1 MPDFRYKAFVSYSW
15 ADAAWGKWL
24 HQAIETYR
32 TPAALIGKDG
42 ANGPVPARLH
52 PLFKDREEEAAG
64 SSIGNAVGTALDASE
79 FLIVICSPRS
89 AQSQWVNREIAW
101 FKSHRDPDRILA
113 LIVDGEPGGGENECF
128 PRALTHHVADDL
140 TVTDIPIDTPLAA
153 DARVTGDGKR
163 GAKLKL
169 AAAMLG
175 VGLDE
180 LINRDER
187 RRTLRTR
194 IVVASSVA
202 LALVM
207 SGMAWFAIQERNQ
220 ARVQRGQAEGLVEF
234 MITDLRKTLQP
245 KVQIE
250 VLGSIAKRAQA
261 FYAIQSKYSM
271 DDDALGRRSRML
283 KLLADIETDQGRTDV
298 SFGLMI
304 QSVAASSELLARDPD
319 NPDRILEQAFSL
331 QGLGNLLFQRGDLQ
345 GAEANM
351 QQAVG
356 LTTHLVDDVGRKDE
370 WLAEQASALANL
382 GITQFQ
388 QRRLAPASA
397 NLQQALAI
405 MREVLGRS
413 SDGQRGRPEFASTL
427 AWAAEAAATGGDDAA
442 ALRYRLEEEKVY
454 LAMLQTSPDDQF
466 AQAALN
472 ANRFKQ
478 ADALLR
484 QGQFG
489 AALSLARQADAASV
503 RSQQA
508 DPGNTSRIEDAA
520 NAHAVLGE
528 AELASGNLLAAA
540 RAATAAQALAERL
553 VRTDPTIGRWDG
565 PMLGAARL
573 LTIRVAARSASSLA
587 ACRVA
592 LEPAIAEANRLGKL
606 AAARPTDA
614 KLALVAAQAE
624 ILRGDH
630 AALSGRSA
638 DARAAW
644 IGSLAILNRV
654 AGAGAAPRDQAS
666 GQLTEQLATR
676 IKRGT
681 VPSARSVGANRLWA
695 ICG

>member
-1 MPDFRYKAFVSYSW
+1 MTAFRYKAFVSYSW

-64 SSIGNAVGTALDASE
+64 SSIGNAVETALDASE

-101 FKSHRDPDRILA
+101 FKTHRDPGNILA
-113 LIVDGEPGGGENECF
+113 LIVDGEPGGGDTECF
-128 PRALTHHVADDL
+128 PRALTHQVAADMSI
-140 TVTDIPIDTPLAA
+140 TDIPVDAPLAA
-153 DARVTGDGKR
+153 DARDSGDGKR
-163 GAKLKL
+163 RAKLKL
-169 AAAMLG
+169 VAAMLG

-180 LINRDER
+180 LVNRDER
-187 RRTLRTR
+187 RRTIRTR
-194 IVVASSVA
+194 LVVGASLA

-261 FYAIQSKYSM
+261 FYAIQSKYPM
-271 DDDALGRRSRML
+271 DADALGRRSRML
-283 KLLADIETDQGRTDV
+283 KLLADIQTDQGRTDV
-298 SFGLMI
+298 SFGLLT
-304 QSVAASSELLARDPD
+304 QSVAASGELLARDPD

-331 QGLGNLLFQRGDLQ
+331 QGLGNILFQRGDLR
-345 GAEANM
+345 GAEALM
-351 QQAVG
+351 QEAVG

-370 WLAEQASALANL
+370 WLAEHGSALANL
-382 GITQFQ
+382 GITQLQ

-405 MREVLGRS
+405 MREVLSRS
-413 SDGQRGRPEFASTL
+413 SDSKRGRPEFASTL
-427 AWAAEAAATGGDDAA
+427 AWAAESEATGGDDAA
-442 ALRYRLEEEKVY
+442 ALRYRLEEEQLY
-454 LAMLQTSPDDQF
+454 LAMLQSSPDDQW
-466 AQAALN
+466 AQNALN
-472 ANRFKQ
+472 ANRLKQ

-489 AALSLARQADAASV
+489 AALTLARPAHAASV
-503 RSQQA
+503 RTQQA
-508 DPGNTSRIEDAA
+508 DPGNTIVIEDAA
-520 NAHAVLGE
+520 KAHAVLGE

-540 RAATAAQALAERL
+540 RAATAARTLAERL
-553 VRTDPTIGRWDG
+553 VRIDPTISSWNG
-565 PMLGAARL
+565 PVLGAARL

-592 LEPAIAEANRLGKL
+592 LEPAIAESNRLGKL
-606 AAARPTDA
+606 AAASPTAA

-624 ILRGDH
+624 FLRGDH

-644 IGSLAILNRV
+644 TGSLAILNRV
-654 AGAGAAPRDQAS
+654 AGAGATPKDRAS
-666 GQLTEQLATR
+666 RQLTEQLATR
-676 IKRGT
+676 IKRRT
-681 VPSARSVGANRLWA
+681 APSARSVGANRLWA